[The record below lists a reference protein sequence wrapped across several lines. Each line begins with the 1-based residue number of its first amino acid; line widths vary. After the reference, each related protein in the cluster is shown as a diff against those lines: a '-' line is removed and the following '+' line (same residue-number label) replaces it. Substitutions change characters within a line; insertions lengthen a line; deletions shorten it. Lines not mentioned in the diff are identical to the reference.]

1 MPTLSNRLGILAG
14 LLLSISPASGAD
26 ENVLLSLV
34 DAENNFARTSVERGI
49 RESFLQFFAE
59 NAIIFA
65 PEPKNGKKFYTY
77 YEDKGRKLMWRP
89 IFATIASSGEL
100 GITTGPWEMA
110 KSKTEPTPIAFGDFL
125 SVWRKQFDNSW
136 KVIVDVGVDHER
148 PGQLPSDTELLP
160 PSEHSAK
167 ADVDLAHG
175 VLEKNEQKFAETL
188 NENAGRA
195 ILAAAS
201 NDIRILRQN
210 SIPAVGR
217 KAAAA
222 ILDADDGRASRTA
235 IDGGVS
241 EAGDLAYRYGSYSS
255 QRRNVIERGYYLTVW
270 RAEPNG
276 DWKII
281 VDLQKKAADKKYLYG
296 NRSGCH
302 LMKWQA
308 ERLPYNWLSA

>member
-14 LLLSISPASGAD
+14 LLLSILPVSRAD
-26 ENVLLSLV
+26 DNALRSLV
-34 DAENNFARTSVERGI
+34 EAENNFARTSVERGI

-77 YEDKGRKLMWRP
+77 YEDKGGKLMWRP
-89 IFATIASSGEL
+89 IFATSASSGEL
-100 GITTGPWEMA
+100 GVTTGPWEMA

-125 SVWRKQFDNSW
+125 SVWRKQRDNSW
-136 KVIVDVGVDHER
+136 KVIVDVGVDHPK
-148 PGQLPSDTELLP
+148 PGDLPRATQLLP
-160 PSEHSAK
+160 PNEPPVRV
-167 ADVDLAHG
+167 DLDLAHG
-175 VLEKNEQKFAETL
+175 SLEKAEKTLFAML

-201 NDIRILRQN
+201 DDIRILRQN

-217 KAAAA
+217 KAGNVM
-222 ILDADDGRASRTA
+222 LSTDNSRTTRKSM
-235 IDGGVS
+235 DGGMG

-255 QRRNVIERGYYLTVW
+255 QRGNVTERGYYLTIW

-281 VDLQKKAADKKYLYG
+281 VDLQKKAPDK
-296 NRSGCH
+296 
-302 LMKWQA
+302 
-308 ERLPYNWLSA
+308 